1 MASHRFRHGANK
13 VGRKAASHP
22 TDPVQSMSA
31 HVRTFGR
38 WYQYRPGGD
47 ARRFLEGCGL
57 DEAAK
62 AAFAH
67 GNWLRLIGG
76 AAA

>member
-1 MASHRFRHGANK
+1 
-13 VGRKAASHP
+13 
-22 TDPVQSMSA
+22 MSA